1 MELKTTKKG
10 TYLKIDPADDDFG
23 MMLNWSV
30 RYSIGRMTYAPGA
43 TMEFIW
49 PLIPYLSDK
58 TLWCFDRDI
67 EDHQKHGK
75 SFGMDF
81 DEKAWMRFW
90 KAVKDEIH
98 RRDEAN
104 GKRDAQC

>member
-30 RYSIGRMTYAPGA
+30 RYSIGRMTYAPGV

-67 EDHQKHGK
+67 EDNQKHGK

-90 KAVKDEIH
+90 KAVKDEIQ
-98 RRDEAN
+98 RRDEMKD
-104 GKRDAQC
+104 GCS